1 MTFVPA
7 RDLSVLR
14 PLPHV
19 AAAAEEGEAYGERS
33 GGAGQDHSLL
43 IVDAEDEFADRL
55 AALAET
61 LGYACERAADLESA
75 AVQLPRRSPTI
86 LMLDQK
92 LVPPGSSAWSELRAQ
107 AANAVIVTTGRD
119 LAAPLVLR
127 ALRNGAYDHFDKA
140 MGSGE
145 LAVILARCLGEERR
159 RRLTQATYEQLRLA
173 KEAAESANRAKS
185 EFLAT
190 MGHELRTPLNAVIGF
205 SEIMLNEVLGPVGNE
220 QYKGYLRDIH
230 AGGCHLLEV
239 INNILDLSKAEAGR
253 LELVERRVE
262 IAPMIETVLRMVRPR
277 AADAGLVLKAS
288 VPPGVP
294 ALRGDEPKLKKIMLN
309 LLSNAVKFTPSGGR
323 IEIEAA
329 PTPRGG
335 LSIAVR
341 DSGIGIDE
349 ANLATM
355 LEPFRQADGSLS
367 RSYGGVGLGLPLA
380 QAFAELHHGTMTIA
394 SRPGEGTSVTLEFP
408 PDRVEPTRG

>member
-1 MTFVPA
+1 MNFAPSRDPA
-7 RDLSVLR
+7 AVHR
-14 PLPHV
+14 PPPV
-19 AAAAEEGEAYGERS
+19 AAGAEEAGRPA
-33 GGAGQDHSLL
+33 GGAGEPSLL
-43 IVDAEDEFADRL
+43 IVDSDEAFAERL
-55 AALAET
+55 AGLAET
-61 LGYACERAADLESA
+61 LGYASERAADPGASA
-75 AVQLPRRSPTI
+75 ILLRRRPPTI
-86 LMLDQK
+86 LMLDQT
-92 LVPPGSSAWSELRAQ
+92 LAPPGGSAWAELRAQ
-107 AANAVIVTTGRD
+107 AANAVIVTTGRG

-140 MGSGE
+140 TGSGE
-145 LAVILARCLGEERR
+145 LAIILARCLGEERR
-159 RRLTQATYEQLRLA
+159 RRLTQSTYEQLRLA

-220 QYKGYLRDIH
+220 QYEGYLRDIH

-253 LELVERRVE
+253 LDLVERRVE

-277 AADAGLVLKAS
+277 AADAGLVLRTT
-288 VPPGVP
+288 VPRDLP

-323 IEIEAA
+323 VEVEAGA
-329 PTPRGG
+329 TPCGG
-335 LSIAVR
+335 IFIVVR

-355 LEPFRQADGSLS
+355 LEPFRQGDGSLS

-380 QAFAELHHGTMTIA
+380 QAFTELHRGTMRIE
-394 SRPGEGTSVTLEFP
+394 SRPGEGASVTLEFP
-408 PDRVEPTRG
+408 PDRAEPAARG

>member
-1 MTFVPA
+1 MSFLPPREPSAA
-7 RDLSVLR
+7 RR
-14 PLPHV
+14 PPT
-19 AAAAEEGEAYGERS
+19 AAVGAEEGERP
-33 GGAGQDHSLL
+33 AGDGQEHLLL
-43 IVDAEDEFADRL
+43 IVDADGGFADRL
-55 AALAET
+55 AVLAEN
-61 LGYACERAADLESA
+61 LGYASERAADLA
-75 AVQLPRRSPTI
+75 AAAALLRHRSPTI
-86 LMLDQK
+86 LMLDHT
-92 LVPPGSSAWSELRAQ
+92 LVPPGSGAWAELRAQ

-127 ALRNGAYDHFDKA
+127 AVRSGAYDHFDKA

-145 LAVILARCLGEERR
+145 LAIILARCLGEERR

-190 MGHELRTPLNAVIGF
+190 VGHELRTPLNAVIGF

-230 AGGCHLLEV
+230 AGGNHLLEV

-253 LELVERRVE
+253 LELVERRVDV
-262 IAPMIETVLRMVRPR
+262 ARMVETVLRMVRPR
-277 AADAGLVLKAS
+277 AADAGLVLNS
-288 VPPGVP
+288 VVPPDLP
-294 ALRGDEPKLKKIMLN
+294 ALHGDEPKLKKIMLN

-323 IEIEAA
+323 IEVEAGRS
-329 PTPRGG
+329 PRGG

-349 ANLATM
+349 ATLATM

-367 RSYGGVGLGLPLA
+367 RSYGGVGLGLPLT
-380 QAFAELHHGTMTIA
+380 QAFTELHGGTMTIA

-408 PDRVEPTRG
+408 PDRVE